1 MKKRNK
7 ITFSNKKEN
16 VKKEKAPINTVQNV
30 KAPKKIQKEK
40 VSSKFK
46 TKMSHS
52 VRAKILVPIFGIA
65 ILGIV
70 SCFISIVSLGRV
82 QQSSKKISDTYLEN
96 IMEVDSLSQEFTM
109 LQKMMLQHCLAEEDG
124 QNTIEKSM
132 EASKKSVN
140 KYSKALEDSLTEDK
154 AVKLYQDFQKK
165 LVSYLDNYEMSISM
179 SKSGNN
185 EGAIRMTNGELT
197 TMSDEMCDILAQ
209 LRDQSKESVDSGV
222 SAQKASYY
230 SSVAIAIVM
239 LAIIAVILGVAVI
252 ICNRTIV
259 TPLVHAHTQ
268 LNRVVEGIQQEKGDL
283 TVRLTEKSEDEIGQ
297 LAKGINIFIETLQ
310 NVMTNIIHNTQK
322 MNTVVDN
329 VAESSG
335 HVNENLCD
343 ISASM
348 EELSATMEE
357 VNSNVGSMSDAT
369 GEIQGD
375 VAEMAD
381 TSDNLNGY
389 SVEMAERAT
398 ALETNAVTNKVDTDG
413 MIKGI
418 TEKLT
423 QAIENSKNV
432 SQVNDLTDQILRISG
447 KTNLLALNASI
458 EAARAGEAGRGFAV
472 VADEIRQ
479 LAESTKSTVG
489 QIQEINQMVIEAV
502 NELANNANNMVEYTN
517 TRILPDYESFVT
529 ASRQY
534 KTDAKYINDKM
545 NGFSEK
551 SDNLKTEMEKMGTSM
566 ENISRIIAES
576 STGVSNAARSAADL
590 VDEMGSVNKE
600 MIVNQEITADLRGE
614 TDKFIAIE

>member
-65 ILGIV
+65 VLGIV

-209 LRDQSKESVDSGV
+209 LSDQSKESVDSGV

-517 TRILPDYESFVT
+517 TRILQDYESFVT
-529 ASRQY
+529 SIRQY
-534 KTDAKYINDKM
+534 QTDAKYINDKM

>member
-209 LRDQSKESVDSGV
+209 LRDQNKESVDSGV

-534 KTDAKYINDKM
+534 QTDAKYINDKM

>member
-7 ITFSNKKEN
+7 IIFSNKKEN

-65 ILGIV
+65 VLGIV

-222 SAQKASYY
+222 SAQ
-230 SSVAIAIVM
+230 
-239 LAIIAVILGVAVI
+239 
-252 ICNRTIV
+252 
-259 TPLVHAHTQ
+259 
-268 LNRVVEGIQQEKGDL
+268 
-283 TVRLTEKSEDEIGQ
+283 
-297 LAKGINIFIETLQ
+297 
-310 NVMTNIIHNTQK
+310 
-322 MNTVVDN
+322 
-329 VAESSG
+329 
-335 HVNENLCD
+335 
-343 ISASM
+343 
-348 EELSATMEE
+348 
-357 VNSNVGSMSDAT
+357 
-369 GEIQGD
+369 
-375 VAEMAD
+375 
-381 TSDNLNGY
+381 
-389 SVEMAERAT
+389 
-398 ALETNAVTNKVDTDG
+398 
-413 MIKGI
+413 
-418 TEKLT
+418 
-423 QAIENSKNV
+423 
-432 SQVNDLTDQILRISG
+432 
-447 KTNLLALNASI
+447 
-458 EAARAGEAGRGFAV
+458 
-472 VADEIRQ
+472 
-479 LAESTKSTVG
+479 
-489 QIQEINQMVIEAV
+489 
-502 NELANNANNMVEYTN
+502 
-517 TRILPDYESFVT
+517 
-529 ASRQY
+529 
-534 KTDAKYINDKM
+534 
-545 NGFSEK
+545 
-551 SDNLKTEMEKMGTSM
+551 
-566 ENISRIIAES
+566 
-576 STGVSNAARSAADL
+576 
-590 VDEMGSVNKE
+590 
-600 MIVNQEITADLRGE
+600 
-614 TDKFIAIE
+614 

>member
-517 TRILPDYESFVT
+517 TRIGPDYESFVT

-534 KTDAKYINDKM
+534 QTDAKYINDKM

>member
-1 MKKRNK
+1 MKKRDK
-7 ITFSNKKEN
+7 IIFSNKKEN
-16 VKKEKAPINTVQNV
+16 VKKEKAPINTVQKV
-30 KAPKKIQKEK
+30 KAPKKVQKGN

-52 VRAKILVPIFGIA
+52 VRVKILVPIFGIA
-65 ILGIV
+65 VLGIV
-70 SCFISIVSLGRV
+70 SCFISIGSLGRV

-369 GEIQGD
+369 SEIQGD

-432 SQVNDLTDQILRISG
+432 SQVNDLTDQILKISG

-534 KTDAKYINDKM
+534 QTDAKYINDKM

>member
-7 ITFSNKKEN
+7 IIFSNKKEN

-65 ILGIV
+65 VLGIV

-534 KTDAKYINDKM
+534 QTDAKYINDKM

-614 TDKFIAIE
+614 TDKFIDIE

>member
-7 ITFSNKKEN
+7 IIFSNKKEN

-65 ILGIV
+65 VLGIV

-534 KTDAKYINDKM
+534 QTDAKYINDKM

-600 MIVNQEITADLRGE
+600 MIVNQEITVDLRGE

>member
-7 ITFSNKKEN
+7 IIFSKKKEN

-65 ILGIV
+65 VLGIV

-534 KTDAKYINDKM
+534 QTDAKYINDKM

>member
-432 SQVNDLTDQILRISG
+432 SQVNDLTDQILKISG

-534 KTDAKYINDKM
+534 QTDAKYINDKM

-551 SDNLKTEMEKMGTSM
+551 SDNLKTEMEKMGNSM

-590 VDEMGSVNKE
+590 VDEMDSVNKE

-614 TDKFIAIE
+614 TDKFITIE

>member
-7 ITFSNKKEN
+7 IIFSNKKEN

-65 ILGIV
+65 VLGIV

-310 NVMTNIIHNTQK
+310 DVMTNIINNTQK

-534 KTDAKYINDKM
+534 QTDAKYINDKM

>member
-1 MKKRNK
+1 MKKRDK
-7 ITFSNKKEN
+7 IIFSNKKEN
-16 VKKEKAPINTVQNV
+16 VKKEKAPINTVQKV
-30 KAPKKIQKEK
+30 KAPKKVQKEK

-65 ILGIV
+65 VLGIV

-222 SAQKASYY
+222 STQKASYY
-230 SSVAIAIVM
+230 SSVAIAMVM

-329 VAESSG
+329 VAASSG
-335 HVNENLCD
+335 HVNENL
-343 ISASM
+343 
-348 EELSATMEE
+348 
-357 VNSNVGSMSDAT
+357 
-369 GEIQGD
+369 
-375 VAEMAD
+375 
-381 TSDNLNGY
+381 
-389 SVEMAERAT
+389 
-398 ALETNAVTNKVDTDG
+398 
-413 MIKGI
+413 
-418 TEKLT
+418 
-423 QAIENSKNV
+423 
-432 SQVNDLTDQILRISG
+432 
-447 KTNLLALNASI
+447 
-458 EAARAGEAGRGFAV
+458 
-472 VADEIRQ
+472 
-479 LAESTKSTVG
+479 
-489 QIQEINQMVIEAV
+489 
-502 NELANNANNMVEYTN
+502 
-517 TRILPDYESFVT
+517 
-529 ASRQY
+529 
-534 KTDAKYINDKM
+534 
-545 NGFSEK
+545 
-551 SDNLKTEMEKMGTSM
+551 
-566 ENISRIIAES
+566 
-576 STGVSNAARSAADL
+576 
-590 VDEMGSVNKE
+590 
-600 MIVNQEITADLRGE
+600 
-614 TDKFIAIE
+614 